1 MIIRSKFGVK
11 MTVQEQFNLA
21 AKEYDENRR
30 KFIPCFDDFYIS
42 TTDFAAKT
50 LEAVPN
56 PIFDLGSGTWLLTYF
71 WLKHFPNVK
80 YILADFADKY
90 SVGVKKTTGKTASS
104 VIKQYGYDSFYYQ
117 RVN

>member
-11 MTVQEQFNLA
+11 MRVQEQFNLA

-30 KFIPCFDDFYIS
+30 KLFIPCFDDFYIS
-42 TTDFAAKT
+42 TTDFASKT

-90 SVGVKKTTGKTASS
+90 SVRQKK
-104 VIKQYGYDSFYYQ
+104 VL
-117 RVN
+117 